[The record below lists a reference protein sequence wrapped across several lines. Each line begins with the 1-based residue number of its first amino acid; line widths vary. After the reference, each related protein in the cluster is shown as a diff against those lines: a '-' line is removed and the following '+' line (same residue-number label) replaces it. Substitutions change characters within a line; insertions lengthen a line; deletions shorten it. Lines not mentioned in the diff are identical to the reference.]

1 MKAIDV
7 KSADDLQALEGVI
20 SKIRAHKMG
29 EEIEI
34 RLARRPKVHL
44 FKESR
49 LVAMLATAAQHGRLT
64 LHDWHSEWK
73 NEDADEYFRNSVA
86 SLAAAAYAARLTNAK
101 GVGPPFSGSNVIEAV
116 AHERGILE
124 PHNARSDVAELVGK
138 SLSFCAFDPEFD
150 EPLSLSGL
158 VNDKN
163 EFVKEFIRLKRRY
176 LEMSQTS
183 QRRQEF
189 LTGDTPNA
197 SASPEQKAE
206 MDLARYVFELYQNGY
221 EHGRLSETDQK
232 IPGLRFICIRRIAP
246 VNEESAAAEAKG
258 FPQLA
263 KYLQER
269 APQKN
274 RLFYEVSISDQGLGV
289 LRRFLA
295 KRPEF
300 MKQAESPSGRL
311 ELLQRLLTEGLTG
324 KVGNRGA
331 GYGLQRALEAVKKLH
346 GFVSLR
352 TDSFWL
358 FGSFPDARS
367 HSLPILSEAV
377 PSQDLAPVAGTHF
390 NALIPLKMR

>member
-7 KSADDLQALEGVI
+7 KSTDDLQALETVI
-20 SKIRAHKMG
+20 SKIRAHKVG

-34 RLARRPKVHL
+34 RLARRPKAHL

-49 LVAMLATAAQHGRLT
+49 LVALLATAAQHGQLT
-64 LHDWHSEWK
+64 LHDWHSVWK
-73 NEDADEYFRNSVA
+73 HEDIEEYFRRSVT
-86 SLAAAAYAARLTNAK
+86 SLAAAVHATRLTNAK
-101 GVGPPFSGSNVIEAV
+101 GVGPPFSASNVIEAV

-124 PHNARSDVAELVGK
+124 PHNTRSGVAELVGK

-176 LEMSQTS
+176 LETS

-189 LTGDTPNA
+189 LTADTPNA
-197 SASPEQKAE
+197 STSPEQKAE

-246 VNEESAAAEAKG
+246 VNEEAAAAEAKG

-263 KYLQER
+263 KYLEER

-274 RLFYEVSISDQGLGV
+274 RLFYEVSISDQGIGV

-358 FGSFPDARS
+358 FGSFPDARP
-367 HSLPILSEAV
+367 HSLPTLSEAV